1 MLSVYKLERMLYEEW
16 RHEMKYRVHK
26 LDMNTAGDQ
35 VKLEQFINNLE
46 GDVISIVPNIART
59 SLLQIYGLSRKVDYL
74 LVVEKI

>member
-1 MLSVYKLERMLYEEW
+1 
-16 RHEMKYRVHK
+16 MKYRVHK